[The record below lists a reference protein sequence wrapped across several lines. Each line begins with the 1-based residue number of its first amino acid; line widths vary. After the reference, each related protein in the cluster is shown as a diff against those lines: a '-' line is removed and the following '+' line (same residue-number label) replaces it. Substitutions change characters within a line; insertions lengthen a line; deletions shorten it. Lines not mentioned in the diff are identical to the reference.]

1 MIILLALCHTSS
13 FLGVDPEIDG
23 HGPRGAL
30 NGIEGPNISRKKM
43 REKREKRR
51 KKKIICRPI
60 IKIFFFLNFIETQ

>member
-30 NGIEGPNISRKKM
+30 NGIEGPNISRKK
-43 REKREKRR
+43 
-51 KKKIICRPI
+51 I
-60 IKIFFFLNFIETQ
+60 